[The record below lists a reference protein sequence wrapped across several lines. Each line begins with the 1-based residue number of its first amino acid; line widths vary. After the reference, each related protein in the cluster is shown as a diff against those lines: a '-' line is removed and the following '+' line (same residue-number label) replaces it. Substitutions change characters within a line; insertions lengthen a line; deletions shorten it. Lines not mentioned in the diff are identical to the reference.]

1 MMQILLPSGDAPA
14 VSCDDE
20 RSMRK
25 FFMGLSLLALGLAL
39 VLKLET
45 LYCERYVERDL
56 GQSPMG
62 ARHCPFGG
70 VLM

>member
-1 MMQILLPSGDAPA
+1 
-14 VSCDDE
+14 
-20 RSMRK
+20 MRK

-39 VLKLET
+39 SLTLILKLES
-45 LYCERYVERDL
+45 LYCERYVERDF